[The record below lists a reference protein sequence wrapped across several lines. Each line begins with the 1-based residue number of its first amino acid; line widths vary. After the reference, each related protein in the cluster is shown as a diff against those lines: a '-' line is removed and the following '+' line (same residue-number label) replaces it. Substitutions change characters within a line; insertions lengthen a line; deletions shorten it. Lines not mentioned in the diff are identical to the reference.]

1 MKGDLKLSALRPL
14 RLAGLVSAGLAAV
27 FICGCGSS
35 ARSLDSVKVERAIAT
50 SIVKEHGIYTTV
62 ACPAKVPQQAGHVF
76 MCTARLEV
84 GAYPVKA
91 IETNGSGRV
100 SYANQQPLVVLNI
113 AKVQRAIEASI
124 FSQRHLRAA
133 ASCPAEVLQRAG
145 LVFSCTARIKG
156 GARSYPFRVSEVDN
170 AGHVRYLAA

>member
-1 MKGDLKLSALRPL
+1 MKGEPKPAALRTL
-14 RLAGLVSAGLAAV
+14 RLASLVSAVLVAV
-27 FICGCGSS
+27 FICACGSS
-35 ARSLDSVKVERAIAT
+35 SRSLDSAKVERAIAT
-50 SIVKEHGIYTTV
+50 SILKEHGLYTTV

-76 MCTARLEV
+76 TCTARLEV
-84 GAYPVKA
+84 GAYPVTV

-145 LVFSCTARIKG
+145 LVFSCTARING
-156 GARSYPFRVSEVDN
+156 GAGSYPFRVSEVDS